1 MKNFDKDY
9 HDAEIIGYVYKEK
22 KQILKFFLDDDSIL
36 DFQDVVFFDFDN
48 IGTQNVIFDIQ
59 TYHNQS
65 CPEWLIES
73 FPSISFYVE
82 QRRHESYD
90 FYYISSSVGLEAV
103 IVCEDQAAQLV

>member
-48 IGTQNVIFDIQ
+48 IGT
-59 TYHNQS
+59 YHNQS
-65 CPEWLIES
+65 CPEWLIEW

-103 IVCEDQAAQLV
+103 IVCENQAA

>member
-1 MKNFDKDY
+1 MKTFNKDY
-9 HDAEIIGYVYKEK
+9 HDAEIIGYVYQSKE
-22 KQILKFFLDDDSIL
+22 QILKFFLD
-36 DFQDVVFFDFDN
+36 DFDN

-65 CPEWLIES
+65 CPEWLIEL

-103 IVCEDQAAQLV
+103 IVCEH